1 MDSLLLCSCARRT
14 CFGLDCIPYLLGA
27 FVKFAWNTINIP
39 ITENTYDLCYTINI
53 PITKNTYDLCFTLS
67 FNSDSENDYFLDF
80 KLFTSDWKEAK

>member
-1 MDSLLLCSCARRT
+1 MRPWTYFGFILLCSCARRT

-27 FVKFAWNTINIP
+27 FVKFSWN
-39 ITENTYDLCYTINI
+39 TINI

-67 FNSDSENDYFLDF
+67 FNSDSENDCSLDF